1 MNCEIIRDLLPLYA
15 EGLTGQAAN
24 REIEDHLAGCEACA
38 KALQQLRLPVEQIE
52 PHAEAWKAAVKK
64 ERKGRR
70 RRTVLVALLALL
82 VGAGICLALLLG
94 QDVFRIRQR
103 KHSPDDRFTAVI
115 LQGADESA
123 QLPEHVPAFQL
134 KVQQGARRVSIRTYE
149 WAEYQSMHWSPDSGM
164 LAVQYRYRGVE
175 TVSVTRMPPNAL
187 AGELL
192 DLRGSVE
199 SMVRGTPALAW
210 VRWDEVSGQYLLDC
224 SFVCWSEDGQSILIS
239 ARGTDAQGETR
250 QGYFWYHPASRS
262 MTITD
267 LSGLDGTSQ
276 QEQLNLW
283 NTRVKQFRDWSKTQ
297 SLTECTVTTCGY
309 KVLSELLVRKAE
321 DCAVTYYRYQPE
333 GQTFAACDADTAL
346 EYLRVNR
353 SDYSF
358 AILANG
364 TFEGTQPGQMICSTL
379 YIVVFE

>member
-38 KALQQLRLPVEQIE
+38 KALQQLRLPVEQAE

-70 RRTVLVALLALL
+70 FRTVLVALLALL
-82 VGAGICLALLLG
+82 VGASICLAILLG

-103 KHSPDDRFTAVI
+103 KNSPNDRFTAVI
-115 LQGADESA
+115 LQGASDSARLPESA
-123 QLPEHVPAFQL
+123 PAFQL
-134 KVQQGARRVSIRTYE
+134 KMLQGARRISIRTYG

-164 LAVQYRYRGVE
+164 LAIQYRYRGVE
-175 TVSVTRMPPNAL
+175 TVSVTQMPPNAV
-187 AGELL
+187 AGEMM
-192 DLRGSVE
+192 DLRSSVE
-199 SMVRGTPALAW
+199 RMVRSTSALDW
-210 VRWDEVSGQYLLDC
+210 VRWDESSGQYLLDC
-224 SFVCWSEDGQSILIS
+224 SFVCWSEDGQSLLIS
-239 ARGTDAQGETR
+239 ARGTDAAGETR

-262 MTITD
+262 LPITD

-276 QEQLNLW
+276 QEQLDLW
-283 NTRVKQFRDWSKTQ
+283 NTRVKQFWDWSKKQ
-297 SLTECTVTTCGY
+297 NLTECHVTTCGFR
-309 KVLSELLVRKAE
+309 VLFELLARKGE

-333 GQTFAACDADTAL
+333 GQTFVSCDADTAL
-346 EYLRVNR
+346 EQLRVKQ

-358 AILANG
+358 AVLANG
-364 TFEGTQPGQMICSTL
+364 DSVGNQPGQMICSTL

>member
-24 REIEDHLAGCEACA
+24 HEIEEHLAGCEACA
-38 KALQQLRLPVEQIE
+38 KALQQLRLPVEQAE

-70 RRTVLVALLALL
+70 HRTVLVALLALL
-82 VGAGICLALLLG
+82 VGAGICLTLLLG
-94 QDVFRIRQR
+94 QDAFRIRQR
-103 KHSPDDRFTAVI
+103 KHSPDGRFTAVI

-134 KVQQGARRVSIRTYE
+134 KVLQGARRVSRTYE

-175 TVSVTRMPPNAL
+175 TVSVTRMAPNAL
-187 AGELL
+187 VGELL

-210 VRWDEVSGQYLLDC
+210 VRWDESSGQYLLDC
-224 SFVCWSEDGQSILIS
+224 SFVCWSEDGQSILVS

-262 MTITD
+262 MPITD

-283 NTRVKQFRDWSKTQ
+283 NTRVEQFREWSKTQ
-297 SLTECTVTTCGY
+297 SLTECAVTTCGF
-309 KVLSELLVRKAE
+309 KVLSELLMRKAE
-321 DCAVTYYRYQPE
+321 DCDVAYYQYQPE

>member
-1 MNCEIIRDLLPLYA
+1 MNCEIIRDLLPLYV

-38 KALQQLRLPVEQIE
+38 KALQQLRLPVEQAE

-94 QDVFRIRQR
+94 QDVLRIRQR

-115 LQGADESA
+115 LQGADDSA
-123 QLPEHVPAFQL
+123 RLPEYVPAFQL
-134 KVQQGARRVSIRTYE
+134 KVLQGARRVSIRTYE

-199 SMVRGTPALAW
+199 TMVRGTPALDW
-210 VRWDEVSGQYLLDC
+210 VRWDESSGQYLLDC

-276 QEQLNLW
+276 QEQLDLW

-297 SLTECTVTTCGY
+297 PLTECAVTTCGFR
-309 KVLSELLVRKAE
+309 VLSELLARKAE

-333 GQTFAACDADTAL
+333 GQTFGPCDADTAL
-346 EYLRVNR
+346 EQLRVNR

-364 TFEGTQPGQMICSTL
+364 TFVGTQPGQMICSTL